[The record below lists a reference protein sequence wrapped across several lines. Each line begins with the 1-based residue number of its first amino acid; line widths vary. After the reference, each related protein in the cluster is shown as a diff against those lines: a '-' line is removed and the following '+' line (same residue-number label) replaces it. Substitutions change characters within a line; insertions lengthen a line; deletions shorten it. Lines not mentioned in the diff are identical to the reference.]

1 MLYVFHVDV
10 GRMLN
15 FDMTVALSSVENLK
29 DTIER
34 LHGIPA
40 ANIVLLVSG
49 GEMLIH
55 STQVSYYS
63 AGTDTNPIY
72 MFLTG
77 DVRLPALEPPVEAD
91 LDLREQVERSLELPA
106 VYDTVVRR
114 AQIALRM
121 HDLARDEE
129 RLCERLV
136 HDQHLQQQGWSAV
149 VANLEDLTEEFR
161 QRFRNF
167 CDAFDKH
174 LEKRSSYLELLR
186 NFADDLT
193 KLSRIPILP
202 GLMPL
207 AEADFHGFDE
217 FLENDDVFS
226 RSKNAQESV
235 LMVGG
240 ANNEYAEETDPETPK
255 KAEGGGGGEEAGDNP
270 PDDKSTSSTSTSP
283 NKKLKMGTDS
293 NEERISQTSQTS
305 TSSTARRLNL
315 LQWITSKENR
325 NALRTMAEECAQG
338 LNTFNEEI
346 YDKLKIEVQN
356 IIKLAEQNEVK
367 EIRGLGERLC
377 KLEEFKYKIKSM
389 VKDQR
394 ELSTAFQ
401 QNQNRAINLRDASI
415 LPDLCASHQSQLLV
429 MLQNHQK
436 IRDHRRCIA
445 KAKEELGSNLYARLK
460 RIVFIEN
467 AMSEFD
473 NRLLFY
479 LRCLRRAERHIHI
492 IDQIHQAPNMYVA
505 AVTEV
510 MRRKIFSS
518 EFRLWASKLAE
529 DFDGIHSEEMKRR
542 QQFNV
547 NFEGHFLNILFPGMT
562 DMPPAFANEYPL
574 VFDARLPNITKSDID
589 VLTTHLPE
597 MASQIQLPDMEP
609 VIYFFVSRSGMHQRE
624 RFEELLK
631 KREKIEIQECLK
643 QLAAEMGEGDSGSS
657 SCKAMQTSGKIL
669 VNPRVNE
676 LRKDTGGG
684 GGGGGVTGGEESETD
699 TETEFEQVAAVQQS
713 VATSMT
719 DNPFLPQGLTK
730 STGTESVL
738 MQSAETL
745 TEETGDSLKAEV
757 TRMRAMLGAMSKL
770 ALDCIQLARSNLQS
784 FREEATTQKEDLQSE
799 LQNLND
805 KWNVIRMQCEA
816 REQDARTI
824 EEQRERDIL
833 LLREELKKRECELQ
847 EERERNAE
855 MATMQIK
862 CATLEAQLEELR
874 EKLKSVDAE
883 REQAVSEACEKLI
896 HAHKTELESLR
907 QRFKLMTSMERSPSD
922 LSLEVP
928 TMVAGGGSSSSGERS
943 LENVIDKTQ
952 HEQQMK
958 QLRSELEAEK
968 EKAITAAIE
977 VERSIWQSKIFPLNS
992 ESVMAN
998 VGILKQMIVDK
1009 ERQLEQLREKD
1020 LMLTKE
1026 NFQLKTRLD
1035 ALTNE
1040 EGNSWLKEK
1049 IDYLNRDKCR
1059 LEEELNQEKS
1069 KRLEMETSVAA
1080 LKGSTYEQSTLP
1092 RSKSSGSSQKS
1103 IILESCTKG
1112 DLVFVVW
1119 SMRHGQ
1125 FMVVQDSP
1133 SLYFV
1138 HGDSLAALNLRLPQP
1153 GDDTSIPMPYYAI
1166 GRVVEKEYC
1175 QARKDENRYRVN
1187 RGSKFYR
1194 IKLVPLLFRQSVRRE
1209 RLESFTT
1216 SISRSI
1222 SQSES
1227 HGGDNILAPSS
1238 SSATNTSSSSSPSST
1253 AVLGSG
1259 TTPSSSSSYSTHGVT
1274 LTAAKDVVDSTTS
1287 GSGAATTLPMAT
1299 SPITVIT
1306 TTASSSSHHS
1316 SAGNV
1321 SGPQMLTFKERTMSI
1336 TSVTEED
1343 DEPVSLLSERCR
1355 YISVSEEDENAI
1367 AEMVAETM
1375 VTSANAAAV
1384 TSAAATSSSLS
1395 MSLTMSATTAA
1406 PTTTTTT
1413 NQQTTV
1419 ITEQPTATAS
1429 KLELDLM
1436 LASADINTT
1445 LTDTITTTTT
1455 QDNNENITTTTTQ
1468 TNTTSSNIPHNPSAL
1483 SSTTADVDASNSGY
1497 GDDDDDVATPQIVVA
1512 STSSA
1517 AASSSATA
1525 AAAATPLFIT
1535 PSSNE
1540 VADKSSPSI
1549 PTSIGTT
1556 TSEDSDEYRSLE
1568 PKDDTDFPISE

>member
-40 ANIVLLVSG
+40 MNIVLLVSG
-49 GEMLIH
+49 GEMLTH

-77 DVRLPALEPPVEAD
+77 DVKLPPIMPPVEAD
-91 LDLREQVERSLELPA
+91 LDLCEQVDRSLELPA
-106 VYDTVVRR
+106 VYDTVVKR

-129 RLCERLV
+129 RMCERLV
-136 HDQHLQQQGWSAV
+136 HEQHLQQQGWSAV
-149 VANLEDLTEEFR
+149 VANMEDLTEEFR

-167 CDAFDKH
+167 CEAFDRH

-226 RSKNAQESV
+226 RSTNPQESV
-235 LMVGG
+235 LIVG
-240 ANNEYAEETDPETPK
+240 ANTDNSEAADGPDNTRKKSNGTDNEGVA
-255 KAEGGGGGEEAGDNP
+255 AGCCSSDN

-293 NEERISQTSQTS
+293 NEEKISQTSQTS
-305 TSSTARRLNL
+305 SQTSTARRLNL

-325 NALRTMAEECAQG
+325 NALKTMSDECAQG
-338 LNTFNEEI
+338 LGTFNEEI
-346 YDKLKIEVQN
+346 YEKLKIEVQN
-356 IIKLAEQNEVK
+356 IIKLAEQGDVK
-367 EIRGLGERLC
+367 EIKGLGERLC

-415 LPDLCASHQSQLLV
+415 LPDLCASHRSQLLV

-436 IRDHRRCIA
+436 IREHRKCIA
-445 KAKEELGSNLYARLK
+445 RAKDELGSNLYARLK

-518 EFRLWASKLAE
+518 EFRIWASKLAE
-529 DFDGIHSEEMKRR
+529 DFDSIHTEEMKRR
-542 QQFNV
+542 QEFNV

-609 VIYFFVSRSGMHQRE
+609 VIYFFVSRSGTHQRE

-631 KREKIEIQECLK
+631 QRQKTEMHDCLK
-643 QLAAEMGEGDSGSS
+643 QLSAGEEAQISATN
-657 SCKAMQTSGKIL
+657 KPMQTSGKTL
-669 VNPRVNE
+669 LNPRVTE
-676 LRKDTGGG
+676 LRKDAMA
-684 GGGGGVTGGEESETD
+684 GGEESETD
-699 TETEFEQVAAVQQS
+699 TETEFEQVTAAQQS
-713 VATSMT
+713 VATSMS
-719 DNPFLPQGLTK
+719 DNQFIFQNITK
-730 STGTESVL
+730 STATDVVL
-738 MQSAETL
+738 MQSAGTL
-745 TEETGDSLKAEV
+745 TEETADSLKMEIAH
-757 TRMRAMLGAMSKL
+757 MRAMLGSMSKL
-770 ALDCIQLARSNLQS
+770 ALDCIQLARSNIQT
-784 FREEATTQKEDLQSE
+784 FRDEAMTQKEDLQSE

-805 KWNVIRMQCEA
+805 KWNVIRMHCEA
-816 REQDARTI
+816 REAELNLQQEKGAQDMLA
-824 EEQRERDIL
+824 
-833 LLREELKKRECELQ
+833 LREELKKRDMELQ
-847 EERERNAE
+847 KEKEQNVE

-862 CATLEAQLEELR
+862 CVTLEAQLEELR
-874 EKLKSVDAE
+874 EKLKSIDTE
-883 REQAVSEACEKLI
+883 KEQAVADAREKLI
-896 HAHKTELESLR
+896 HEHKTEIESLR

-928 TMVAGGGSSSSGERS
+928 TERS
-943 LENVIDKTQ
+943 LEHIIEKTQ
-952 HEQQMK
+952 HESIIK
-958 QLRSELEAEK
+958 QLRLELEAEK

-977 VERSIWQSKIFPLNS
+977 MERSIWQSKIFPLNS

-998 VGILKQMIVDK
+998 VTVLKEMLEEK

-1080 LKGSTYEQSTLP
+1080 LKG
-1092 RSKSSGSSQKS
+1092 
-1103 IILESCTKG
+1103 
-1112 DLVFVVW
+1112 
-1119 SMRHGQ
+1119 
-1125 FMVVQDSP
+1125 
-1133 SLYFV
+1133 
-1138 HGDSLAALNLRLPQP
+1138 
-1153 GDDTSIPMPYYAI
+1153 
-1166 GRVVEKEYC
+1166 
-1175 QARKDENRYRVN
+1175 
-1187 RGSKFYR
+1187 
-1194 IKLVPLLFRQSVRRE
+1194 
-1209 RLESFTT
+1209 
-1216 SISRSI
+1216 
-1222 SQSES
+1222 
-1227 HGGDNILAPSS
+1227 
-1238 SSATNTSSSSSPSST
+1238 
-1253 AVLGSG
+1253 
-1259 TTPSSSSSYSTHGVT
+1259 
-1274 LTAAKDVVDSTTS
+1274 
-1287 GSGAATTLPMAT
+1287 
-1299 SPITVIT
+1299 
-1306 TTASSSSHHS
+1306 
-1316 SAGNV
+1316 
-1321 SGPQMLTFKERTMSI
+1321 
-1336 TSVTEED
+1336 
-1343 DEPVSLLSERCR
+1343 
-1355 YISVSEEDENAI
+1355 
-1367 AEMVAETM
+1367 
-1375 VTSANAAAV
+1375 
-1384 TSAAATSSSLS
+1384 
-1395 MSLTMSATTAA
+1395 
-1406 PTTTTTT
+1406 
-1413 NQQTTV
+1413 
-1419 ITEQPTATAS
+1419 
-1429 KLELDLM
+1429 
-1436 LASADINTT
+1436 
-1445 LTDTITTTTT
+1445 
-1455 QDNNENITTTTTQ
+1455 
-1468 TNTTSSNIPHNPSAL
+1468 
-1483 SSTTADVDASNSGY
+1483 
-1497 GDDDDDVATPQIVVA
+1497 
-1512 STSSA
+1512 
-1517 AASSSATA
+1517 
-1525 AAAATPLFIT
+1525 
-1535 PSSNE
+1535 
-1540 VADKSSPSI
+1540 
-1549 PTSIGTT
+1549 
-1556 TSEDSDEYRSLE
+1556 
-1568 PKDDTDFPISE
+1568 

>member
-40 ANIVLLVSG
+40 VNIVLLVSG
-49 GEMLIH
+49 GEMLTS

-77 DVRLPALEPPVEAD
+77 DVKLPPIMPPVEAD
-91 LDLREQVERSLELPA
+91 LDLREQVERSLELPP
-106 VYDTVVRR
+106 VYDTVVKR
-114 AQIALRM
+114 AQIASRM

-129 RLCERLV
+129 RMCERLV
-136 HDQHLQQQGWSAV
+136 HEQHLQQQGWSAV
-149 VANLEDLTEEFR
+149 VANMEDLTEEFR
-161 QRFRNF
+161 QRFRTF
-167 CDAFDKH
+167 CEAFDTH
-174 LEKRSSYLELLR
+174 LKKRSSYLELLR

-226 RSKNAQESV
+226 RSTNAQESV
-235 LMVGG
+235 LLAG
-240 ANNEYAEETDPETPK
+240 ANPDADGAASAEDTVSGVQKPVENANVGESAT
-255 KAEGGGGGEEAGDNP
+255 GGSSSDNR
-270 PDDKSTSSTSTSP
+270 DDKSTSSTSTSP

-315 LQWITSKENR
+315 LQWITSKENH
-325 NALRTMAEECAQG
+325 NALKTMSDECVQG
-338 LNTFNEEI
+338 LGTFNEDVYE
-346 YDKLKIEVQN
+346 KLKHEVQN
-356 IIKLAEQNEVK
+356 IIKLAEQGDVK
-367 EIRGLGERLC
+367 EIKGLGERLC

-445 KAKEELGSNLYARLK
+445 KAKDELGSNLYARLK
-460 RIVFIEN
+460 RIVYIEN

-609 VIYFFVSRSGMHQRE
+609 VIYFFVSRSGTHQRE

-631 KREKIEIQECLK
+631 QKQNESEMHDCLK
-643 QLAAEMGEGDSGSS
+643 LLSAEDVEQTNATS
-657 SCKAMQTSGKIL
+657 SCKVSAMQTSGKML
-669 VNPRVNE
+669 TNPRVNE
-676 LRKDTGGG
+676 LRKADATAAGGD
-684 GGGGGVTGGEESETD
+684 ESETD
-699 TETEFEQVAAVQQS
+699 TETEFEQVTALSNQQS
-713 VATSMT
+713 VATST
-719 DNPFLPQGLTK
+719 TENQFQLQTIAK
-730 STGTESVL
+730 STITDEIL

-745 TEETGDSLKAEV
+745 TEENAETLRV
-757 TRMRAMLGAMSKL
+757 EVIRMRAMLGAMSKL
-770 ALDCIQLARSNLQS
+770 ALDCIQLARTNLQT
-784 FREEATTQKEDLQSE
+784 FREETMTQKEDLHSE

-816 REQDARTI
+816 REQEISR
-824 EEQRERDIL
+824 EMEKGEQDML
-833 LLREELKKRECELQ
+833 MLAKELEKRSAELQ
-847 EERERNAE
+847 AEREQNRE
-855 MATMQIK
+855 MATMRIK

-874 EKLKSVDAE
+874 EKLKFVDAE
-883 REQAVSEACEKLI
+883 RNQAVSEAREKLI
-896 HAHKTELESLR
+896 HEHKTEIESLR
-907 QRFKLMTSMERSPSD
+907 QRFKLMTSMEKYPSD
-922 LSLEVP
+922 QNLDAPTTSERSSLEQQH
-928 TMVAGGGSSSSGERS
+928 
-943 LENVIDKTQ
+943 VIDKTQ
-952 HEQQMK
+952 HESVLK
-958 QLRSELEAEK
+958 QLRMELEAEK
-968 EKAITAAIE
+968 ERAIAAAIE
-977 VERSIWQSKIFPLNS
+977 MAKIFPLNS

-998 VGILKQMIVDK
+998 VTVLKQMLEEK

-1026 NFQLKTRLD
+1026 NYQLKTRLD

-1049 IDYLNRDKCR
+1049 IDYLHRDKCR

-1080 LKGSTYEQSTLP
+1080 LRGSTHEQAVIPHSQ
-1092 RSKSSGSSQKS
+1092 SSGSSHKF
-1103 IILESCTKG
+1103 IVLEGCTKG

-1119 SMRHGQ
+1119 SLRHGQ

-1138 HGDSLAALNLRLPQP
+1138 HGDSLAALNLGLPDNSDEP
-1153 GDDTSIPMPYYAI
+1153 TIPLPYYAI
-1166 GRVVEKEYC
+1166 GRVIDKQYC
-1175 QARKDENRYRVN
+1175 QARKDENRYRVKK
-1187 RGSKFYR
+1187 GSKFYR
-1194 IKLVPLLFRQSVRRE
+1194 IKLAPLMSRQSMRRE
-1209 RLESFTT
+1209 RVEYFTM

-1222 SQSES
+1222 SQCET
-1227 HGGDNILAPSS
+1227 HNYAALAPASS
-1238 SSATNTSSSSSPSST
+1238 SSLSA
-1253 AVLGSG
+1253 
-1259 TTPSSSSSYSTHGVT
+1259 
-1274 LTAAKDVVDSTTS
+1274 TTS
-1287 GSGAATTLPMAT
+1287 MTVTTSINAATANDIVDGLSGAEALPPLAT

-1306 TTASSSSHHS
+1306 TTASQSMAN
-1316 SAGNV
+1316 SAG
-1321 SGPQMLTFKERTMSI
+1321 GTPMLAFKERTMSI

-1343 DEPVSLLSERCR
+1343 DEPISLLSDRCR

-1367 AEMVAETM
+1367 AEMVEETM
-1375 VTSANAAAV
+1375 AGIMTTTATV
-1384 TSAAATSSSLS
+1384 AAAT
-1395 MSLTMSATTAA
+1395 A
-1406 PTTTTTT
+1406 PTLGAVVTAT
-1413 NQQTTV
+1413 NLQPTV

-1445 LTDTITTTTT
+1445 TDTPYTITIEPTGEAEENTVTNI
-1455 QDNNENITTTTTQ
+1455 NNNTVCSSSSSSSLN
-1468 TNTTSSNIPHNPSAL
+1468 TNTAASTLAAL
-1483 SSTTADVDASNSGY
+1483 NMPEVVGGNR
-1497 GDDDDDVATPQIVVA
+1497 DDDDVDAASTFMPQIMVP
-1512 STSSA
+1512 SMETLHHQQQLSA
-1517 AASSSATA
+1517 TTTAAIFISPPPPQPSSSS
-1525 AAAATPLFIT
+1525 
-1535 PSSNE
+1535 PSE
-1540 VADKSSPSI
+1540 MAEKSSPSI

-1568 PKDDTDFPISE
+1568 PKDDQDFPISE

>member
-49 GEMLIH
+49 GEMLTH

-77 DVRLPALEPPVEAD
+77 DVRLPPVMPPVEAD

-106 VYDTVVRR
+106 VYDTVVKR

-226 RSKNAQESV
+226 RSTNAQESV

-240 ANNEYAEETDPETPK
+240 ANAYSEDEK
-255 KAEGGGGGEEAGDNP
+255 KSEGAAAEGSSAVGENP

-305 TSSTARRLNL
+305 TSSQARRLNL

-367 EIRGLGERLC
+367 EIKGLGERLC

-436 IRDHRRCIA
+436 IRDHRRCIS

-542 QQFNV
+542 QQFNM

-609 VIYFFVSRSGMHQRE
+609 VIYFFVSRSGMHQRQ

-631 KREKIEIQECLK
+631 KREKAEMQECLK
-643 QLAAEMGEGDSGSS
+643 QVQAEMADD
-657 SCKAMQTSGKIL
+657 CVKAMQTSGKML
-669 VNPRVNE
+669 LNPRVNE
-676 LRKDTGGG
+676 LRKDTPGGG
-684 GGGGGVTGGEESETD
+684 AGGGEESETD
-699 TETEFEQVAAVQQS
+699 TETEFEQVVAVQQS
-713 VATSMT
+713 VATSMS
-719 DNPFLPQGLTK
+719 DSPFLLQGLTK
-730 STGTESVL
+730 STATENVI

-745 TEETGDSLKAEV
+745 TEETADTLKAEV

-770 ALDCIQLARSNLQS
+770 ALDCIQLARSNLQT

-816 REQDARTI
+816 REQDARCQ

-833 LLREELKKRECELQ
+833 LLREELKKRETQLQ
-847 EERERNAE
+847 EERERNNE

-928 TMVAGGGSSSSGERS
+928 SSERS
-943 LENVIDKTQ
+943 LENYIDKTQ

-958 QLRSELEAEK
+958 QLRQELEAEK

-977 VERSIWQSKIFPLNS
+977 MERSIWQSKIFPLNS

-998 VGILKQMIVDK
+998 VSILKQMIEEK

-1049 IDYLNRDKCR
+1049 IDYLHRDKCR

-1092 RSKSSGSSQKS
+1092 RSKSDGSSQKF
-1103 IILESCTKG
+1103 IVLESCAKG

-1125 FMVVQDSP
+1125 FMVVQDTP

-1138 HGDSLAALNLRLPQP
+1138 HGDSLAALNLRLPP
-1153 GDDTSIPMPYYAI
+1153 AGDDSSIPMPYYAI

-1175 QARKDENRYRVN
+1175 LAKKDENRYRVN

-1194 IKLVPLLFRQSVRRE
+1194 IKLVPMVSRQSVRRE
-1209 RLESFTT
+1209 RLES
-1216 SISRSI
+1216 
-1222 SQSES
+1222 
-1227 HGGDNILAPSS
+1227 
-1238 SSATNTSSSSSPSST
+1238 AT
-1253 AVLGSG
+1253 L
-1259 TTPSSSSSYSTHGVT
+1259 
-1274 LTAAKDVVDSTTS
+1274 
-1287 GSGAATTLPMAT
+1287 LPPLAT

-1306 TTASSSSHHS
+1306 TTASGSGQAASSNTAPH
-1316 SAGNV
+1316 
-1321 SGPQMLTFKERTMSI
+1321 MLTFKERTMSI

-1367 AEMVAETM
+1367 ADMMAMETM
-1375 VTSANAAAV
+1375 VTSAGATAAV
-1384 TSAAATSSSLS
+1384 TSSATNTTSSMS
-1395 MSLTMSATTAA
+1395 MSLTASSSSTSAPMAA
-1406 PTTTTTT
+1406 AT
-1413 NQQTTV
+1413 NLQTTV

-1455 QDNNENITTTTTQ
+1455 TTTATHDNNENIKTTTATPE
-1468 TNTTSSNIPHNPSAL
+1468 TNSTISDMPPPHNSAL
-1483 SSTTADVDASNSGY
+1483 SSTTAAAGGIGDKDADGAAVADS
-1497 GDDDDDVATPQIVVA
+1497 ATPQIVVA
-1512 STSSA
+1512 PSTASTSSL
-1517 AASSSATA
+1517 SSTTA
-1525 AAAATPLFIT
+1525 AGTTASAIFIT
-1535 PSSNE
+1535 PSSNVE
-1540 VADKSSPSI
+1540 MADKSSPSI

>member
-40 ANIVLLVSG
+40 ANMVLLVSG
-49 GEMLIH
+49 GEMLTH

-72 MFLTG
+72 MFLKG
-77 DVRLPALEPPVEAD
+77 DVKLPPTMPPVEAD
-91 LDLREQVERSLELPA
+91 LDLREQVERSLELPP
-106 VYDTVVRR
+106 VYETVVKR

-129 RLCERLV
+129 RMCERLV
-136 HDQHLQQQGWSAV
+136 HEQHLQQQGWSAV
-149 VANLEDLTEEFR
+149 VANMEDLTDEFR
-161 QRFRNF
+161 HRFRNF
-167 CDAFDKH
+167 CEAFDGH
-174 LEKRSSYLELLR
+174 LEKRASYLESLK
-186 NFADDLT
+186 NFSDDLT

-202 GLMPL
+202 GLMAL

-226 RSKNAQESV
+226 RSTNPQESV
-235 LMVGG
+235 LIVGAIANAAEGPEDTSAADAPKKSGNGADVAVGG
-240 ANNEYAEETDPETPK
+240 TTSSCD
-255 KAEGGGGGEEAGDNP
+255 DNR
-270 PDDKSTSSTSTSP
+270 DDKSSSSTSTSP

-293 NEERISQTSQTS
+293 NEERVSQTSQTS
-305 TSSTARRLNL
+305 SSSQARRLNL
-315 LQWITSKENR
+315 LQWITSKENHT
-325 NALRTMAEECAQG
+325 ALKTMSEECVQALSTFSEEVYARLKCEAQ
-338 LNTFNEEI
+338 EI
-346 YDKLKIEVQN
+346 IR
-356 IIKLAEQNEVK
+356 LAEQGDFK
-367 EIRGLGERLC
+367 EIKGLGERLC
-377 KLEEFKYKIKSM
+377 KLEEFKYKIKNM

-429 MLQNHQK
+429 MQQNHQK
-436 IRDHRRCIA
+436 IREHRRCIA
-445 KAKEELGSNLYARLK
+445 KAKDELGANLCTRLN
-460 RIVFIEN
+460 RIVYIQN
-467 AMSEFD
+467 LMSDFD
-473 NRLLFY
+473 SGLLFY
-479 LRCLRRAERHIHI
+479 LRCLRRAERHIQI

-518 EFRLWASKLAE
+518 EFGLWASKLAE
-529 DFDGIHSEEMKRR
+529 DFDGIHSEEIKRR

-547 NFEGHFLNILFPGMT
+547 NFEGHFLNYLFPGMN

-609 VIYFFVSRSGMHQRE
+609 VIYFFVSRSGTHQRE

-631 KREKIEIQECLK
+631 QKQKIDMPECLK
-643 QLAAEMGEGDSGSS
+643 QILAEDGGEQSSASSGKGPS
-657 SCKAMQTSGKIL
+657 AMQTSGRMLI
-669 VNPRVNE
+669 NPRVNE
-676 LRKDTGGG
+676 LRKSDAASASAVGGD
-684 GGGGGVTGGEESETD
+684 ESETD
-699 TETEFEQVAAVQQS
+699 TETEFEQVTAAQQS
-713 VATSMT
+713 VATST
-719 DNPFLPQGLTK
+719 TENQPQQLQTIAK
-730 STGTESVL
+730 STTTDAIL

-745 TEETGDSLKAEV
+745 TEENSETLRAEI

-784 FREEATTQKEDLQSE
+784 FREEAITQKEDLHSE
-799 LQNLND
+799 LQTLND

-816 REQDARTI
+816 REQEI
-824 EEQRERDIL
+824 SMEKEKQQHDIQTL
-833 LLREELKKRECELQ
+833 TEELKRRELQ
-847 EERERNAE
+847 MQEEKDENEE

-862 CATLEAQLEELR
+862 CATLEAQLEECK
-874 EKLKSVDAE
+874 EKLKTLDAE
-883 REQAVSEACEKLI
+883 REQAVSEAREKLI
-896 HAHKTELESLR
+896 HEHKTEIESLR
-907 QRFKLMTSMERSPSD
+907 QRFKLMTSMEKYPSD
-922 LSLEVP
+922 QNLDVP
-928 TMVAGGGSSSSGERS
+928 SSEKSMEHVVDKAHH
-943 LENVIDKTQ
+943 ENVV
-952 HEQQMK
+952 K
-958 QLRSELEAEK
+958 QLRTEMEAEK
-968 EKAITAAIE
+968 ERAVTAAIE
-977 VERSIWQSKIFPLNS
+977 MERSLWQSKIFPLNS

-998 VGILKQMIVDK
+998 VNILKELLEDK
-1009 ERQLEQLREKD
+1009 ERQLDQLREKD

-1026 NFQLKTRLD
+1026 NYQLKTRLD

-1080 LKGSTYEQSTLP
+1080 LKGSTHEQAVVLRS
-1092 RSKSSGSSQKS
+1092 SKSSGSSHKF
-1103 IILESCTKG
+1103 IVLESCAKG

-1119 SMRHGQ
+1119 SMRHCQ

-1138 HGDSLAALNLRLPQP
+1138 HGDSLEALNLRLPHNSEEP
-1153 GDDTSIPMPYYAI
+1153 TIPMPYYAI
-1166 GRVVEKEYC
+1166 GRVVDKEYC
-1175 QARKDENRYRVN
+1175 QARKDENRYRVSK
-1187 RGSKFYR
+1187 GSKFYR
-1194 IKLVPLLFRQSVRRE
+1194 IKLAPLQTRQSLKRDRV
-1209 RLESFTT
+1209 ESFTMY
-1216 SISRSI
+1216 IRRSI
-1222 SQSES
+1222 SQCES
-1227 HGGDNILAPSS
+1227 HNFAAIAAAPHSS
-1238 SSATNTSSSSSPSST
+1238 SMSATTSMSVTST
-1253 AVLGSG
+1253 YNA
-1259 TTPSSSSSYSTHGVT
+1259 TTT
-1274 LTAAKDVVDSTTS
+1274 KDIVD
-1287 GSGAATTLPMAT
+1287 GLSGAEVLPPLAT

-1306 TTASSSSHHS
+1306 TTAANQGMANS
-1316 SAGNV
+1316 
-1321 SGPQMLTFKERTMSI
+1321 SGPQMLSFKERTMSI

-1343 DEPVSLLSERCR
+1343 DEPVSLLSDRCR

-1367 AEMVAETM
+1367 AEIGELSSTTEATPSITTAITVPTLG
-1375 VTSANAAAV
+1375 TL
-1384 TSAAATSSSLS
+1384 AATNL
-1395 MSLTMSATTAA
+1395 
-1406 PTTTTTT
+1406 
-1413 NQQTTV
+1413 QQPTV

-1445 LTDTITTTTT
+1445 TTTETT
-1455 QDNNENITTTTTQ
+1455 PQYTIITEEAATTTSLSETDID
-1468 TNTTSSNIPHNPSAL
+1468 TNTHINRDL
-1483 SSTTADVDASNSGY
+1483 SSSSCSSPIKTRNTNAPLYSEVTAGVVGSNNNNNDEY
-1497 GDDDDDVATPQIVVA
+1497 GVGCMPQITLPLPDLQP
-1512 STSSA
+1512 SPQ
-1517 AASSSATA
+1517 TA
-1525 AAAATPLFIT
+1525 AIFIT
-1535 PSSNE
+1535 PPPSSDMTE
-1540 VADKSSPSI
+1540 KGSPSI
-1549 PTSIGTT
+1549 PTSIGT

-1568 PKDDTDFPISE
+1568 PKDEADFPISE